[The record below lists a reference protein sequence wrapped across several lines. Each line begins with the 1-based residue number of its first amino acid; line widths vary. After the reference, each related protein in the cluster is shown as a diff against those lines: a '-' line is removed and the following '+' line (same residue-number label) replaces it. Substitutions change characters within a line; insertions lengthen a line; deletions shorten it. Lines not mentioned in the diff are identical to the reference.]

1 MPGCQVRAVPIEMA
15 CPWEPWMSFGLMGGA
30 MQPQGHVQII
40 LNLIDFDMGLQEAG
54 DAARWEHVGGCEP
67 TNDLDDPACEADMG
81 VIEIEHGIPE
91 ATKRELERRGYTV
104 KYIQA
109 NAGGYQAIMRDFDSG
124 AYIAATEMRKDGVAG
139 GY

>member
-1 MPGCQVRAVPIEMA
+1 
-15 CPWEPWMSFGLMGGA
+15 MSEI
-30 MQPQGHVQII
+30 H
-40 LNLIDFDMGLQEAG
+40 
-54 DAARWEHVGGCEP
+54 
-67 TNDLDDPACEADMG
+67 DMG